1 MKYPGEVQDELLKKL
16 LSTAKRTH
24 FGKEFEFDSIKSF
37 DIFKQRVPV
46 QTYEDIYPYIR
57 EVMQGVPNVLWPSDI
72 KWFAKSSG
80 TTNDQSKFIPV
91 SQDALEDCH
100 FKGGKDMLALY
111 CNNYPETQLFTGKGL
126 ALGGS
131 HQINQL
137 NGDSYYGDL
146 SAVLMQNLPSWAQ
159 MIRTPELSIALLDD
173 WEDKIEKIARH
184 TIKEDVVSI
193 AGVPTWTL
201 VLLNWIL
208 DYTGKNSIHDI
219 WPNLEVYY
227 HGGVSFVPYRSQF
240 EHLLGKDFHFMETY
254 NASEGFFGI
263 QDQPHSEDMLMML
276 DYGIFFEFVPLDE
289 LGKKFPVSYAITEVE
304 LNVPYAVVITT
315 NAGLWRYL
323 IGDTVRFTSLDP
335 VRFKIVGRTRLFINA
350 FGEELMIENADF
362 GIEEACRLT
371 DAEVVEYTAA
381 PIYMEAGKR
390 GGHEWLVEFKK
401 APNDMNRFVQVL
413 DESMQQVNSD
423 YRAKRAKDIALA
435 QPVVRVMPAGT
446 FYDWLKRKGK
456 LGGQH
461 KVPRLSNQRTVLEE
475 ILNSSV
481 LEEVGI

>member
-24 FGKEFEFDSIKSF
+24 FGKEYEFDSIKSF
-37 DIFKQRVPV
+37 EIFKQRVPV
-46 QTYEDIYPYIR
+46 QTYEDIYPYIH
-57 EVMQGVPNVLWPSDI
+57 EVMQGAPNVLWPSDI

-91 SQDALEDCH
+91 SQEAIEDCH

-137 NGDSYYGDL
+137 NGDSFYGDL

-208 DYTGKNSIHDI
+208 DYTGKNNIHDI

-240 EHLLGKDFHFMETY
+240 EQLLGKDFHFMETY

-289 LGKKFPVSYAITEVE
+289 LGKKFPISYSITEVE
-304 LNVPYAVVITT
+304 MNVPYAVVITT

-401 APNDMNRFVQVL
+401 APNNMETFVRVL

-435 QPVVRVMPAGT
+435 APLVKVMPSGT

-475 ILNSSV
+475 ILNV
-481 LEEVGI
+481 VALEEVEG